1 MKARSAL
8 STERTSGGGLGE
20 PGGSPSSNP
29 QVIAATRPSALSSV
43 VAFYRLLL
51 RTQVTIPR
59 LLGIGALGALSL
71 LLGVFARLDDNSPQ
85 AATDAISSYGLAVLV
100 PLATLWLGTSAVG
113 DLVEDRLLVYLWLK
127 PVSRWQLPAAAILA
141 TVSVALPLAALPLV
155 LSAVIAGAGDVAWAT
170 LLAAP
175 LATLAYAG
183 LFVAAGLWFR
193 RAVWWGL
200 AFVLIWENAVAY
212 TAEGTSRV
220 TVVGWASSVL
230 ARAPGVDVQLQA
242 GSAAAAL
249 VVLPAVAI
257 AAWLIATWRYRRA
270 DID

>member
-1 MKARSAL
+1 VNAPAL
-8 STERTSGGGLGE
+8 TT
-20 PGGSPSSNP
+20 
-29 QVIAATRPSALSSV
+29 TRPGALSSV
-43 VAFYRLLL
+43 GAFYRLLM
-51 RTQVTIPR
+51 RTQITIPR

-71 LLGVFARLDDNSPQ
+71 LLGLFARLDDNSPQ
-85 AATDAISSYGLAVLV
+85 AAADAVSSYGLAILV

-141 TVSVALPLAALPLV
+141 TVSVALPLTALPLV

-175 LATLAYAG
+175 LATLAYSG
-183 LFVAAGLWFR
+183 IFVAAGIWFR

-230 ARAPGVDVQLQA
+230 GRAPDVDVQLDA

-249 VVLPAVAI
+249 VILPAIAI
-257 AAWLIATWRYRRA
+257 AGWLLATWRYRRV